1 MTASMRQSEVTQL
14 FANPI
19 LNACHFTYRDVTMKQ
34 WNLKLNKT
42 ISTTLLGAL
51 LTTVSVPVLA
61 QNEIIRGELPPMPT
75 VQWISEPSDYKV
87 EEFANDLQVVW
98 SIKFAPDG
106 RMFVTERPG
115 RVRIISADGV
125 MDPQPW
131 LSIEE
136 RIFFQGESGLTG
148 LAFHPD
154 YPADPRVYVMYTYMT
169 DEGPYNRISYYTDD
183 QGRAGEETVLYD
195 ELAAQAQ
202 GGSHS
207 GGTLQFGSDGML
219 YVATGDAFERQ
230 RSNDLDDLSG
240 AVLRITPEGEVPAD
254 NPWADN
260 PIWAHGMRNPH
271 GLSWQPATGNL
282 FTGDHGPTGED
293 GLMAHDRIVVLEGGR
308 HHGWPVMVGAI
319 DSPDYVDPILTFVPS
334 SPPGDVMFYD
344 NDLMPELQND
354 LFVSVLGFQPQD
366 RQNLMRIRFQDPSD
380 PSKPTA
386 IERWFNDG
394 EGNSVYGRLRAL
406 ATGPDGAIYV
416 GTSNHDGR
424 QMTAHHREQPDRILR
439 ITPAN

>member
-1 MTASMRQSEVTQL
+1 
-14 FANPI
+14 
-19 LNACHFTYRDVTMKQ
+19 MKS
-34 WNLKLNKT
+34 WNFNLKKPL
-42 ISTTLLGAL
+42 TTAL
-51 LTTVSVPVLA
+51 LSAVLSSLSTPLLA
-61 QNEIIRGELPPMPT
+61 QDEIIRGELPPMPEIE
-75 VQWISEPSDYKV
+75 WIESPDGYQV
-87 EEFANDLQVVW
+87 EEFATDLQVVW
-98 SIKFAPDG
+98 AIKFAPDG

-115 RVRIISADGV
+115 RVRIISDDGV

-169 DEGPYNRISYYTDD
+169 DEGPYNRISYFTDN
-183 QGRAGEETVLYD
+183 QGRAGEETILYD
-195 ELAAQAQ
+195 ELAAQAR

-207 GGTLQFGSDGML
+207 GGTLQFGDDGML

-230 RSNDLDDLSG
+230 RSNDLEDLSG
-240 AVLRITPEGEVPAD
+240 AVLRITPDGDVPAD
-254 NPWADN
+254 NPWPGN

-271 GLSWQPATGNL
+271 GLSWQPGTGNL
-282 FTGDHGPTGED
+282 FAGDHGPTGED
-293 GLMAHDRIVVLEGGR
+293 QLMAHDRIIVLQGGR

-319 DSPDYVDPILTFVPS
+319 GSPDYVDPILTFVPS
-334 SPPGDVMFYD
+334 SPPGDVMFYTG
-344 NDLMPELQND
+344 DLMPALQND

-366 RQNLMRIRFQDPSD
+366 RQNLMRIRFQDPAD
-380 PSKPTA
+380 PTRPTA

-394 EGNSVYGRLRAL
+394 EGNSTYGRLRAL
-406 ATGPDGAIYV
+406 ATGPDGALYV

-424 QMTAHHREQPDRILR
+424 QMTASHREQPDRILR
-439 ITPAN
+439 ITPDSY

>member
-1 MTASMRQSEVTQL
+1 MNTEHGIKPSLRRWLAASVAASLMT
-14 FANPI
+14 
-19 LNACHFTYRDVTMKQ
+19 
-34 WNLKLNKT
+34 
-42 ISTTLLGAL
+42 LGSGAA
-51 LTTVSVPVLA
+51 LA
-61 QNEIIRGELPPMPT
+61 QDEIIRGELPPMPEIT
-75 VQWISEPSDYKV
+75 WIESPDGYQV
-87 EEFANDLQVVW
+87 EEFATDLQVVW
-98 SIKFAPDG
+98 TIRFAPDG

-115 RVRIISADGV
+115 RVRIIAADGT
-125 MDPQPW
+125 MDPEPW

-154 YPADPRVYVMYTYMT
+154 YPSDPRVYLMYTYMS
-169 DEGPYNRISYYTDD
+169 DEGPFNRISYFTEVE
-183 QGRAGEETVLYD
+183 GRAGEETILYD
-195 ELAAQAQ
+195 ELAAQER

-230 RSNDLDDLSG
+230 RSNDLEDLSG

-254 NPWADN
+254 NPWPGN

-271 GLSWQPATGNL
+271 GLAWQPETGNL
-282 FTGDHGPTGED
+282 FAGDHGPTGED
-293 GLMAHDRIVVLEGGR
+293 QLMAHDRIIVLEGGR

-319 DSPDYVDPILTFVPS
+319 GSPDYVDPILTFVPS
-334 SPPGDVMFYD
+334 SPPGDVLFY
-344 NDLMPELQND
+344 NSDLMPELKND

-366 RQNLMRIRFQDPSD
+366 RQNLMRIRFEDESD

-406 ATGPDGAIYV
+406 AVGPDGALYV

-424 QMTAHHREQPDRILR
+424 QMTPSHRETPDRILK